1 MRCPFCNEENTRVI
15 DTRSMESNSVIKRR
29 RQCDKCGRRFT
40 TYERVELIPF
50 MVIKKDESRE
60 PYSRSKIET
69 GIVNACH
76 KRPVSRAQIVQI
88 VDKIENAV
96 INCEDREIRTSL
108 IGELVMEQLK
118 EIDEVAYVRFAS
130 VYREFRDVNTFL
142 EELEKL
148 YKR

>member
-15 DTRSMESNSVIKRR
+15 DTRTMEDNRVIKRR

-40 TYERVELIPF
+40 THERVELIPT

-60 PYSRSKIET
+60 PYNRSKVET

-76 KRPVSRAQIVQI
+76 KRPVSRTQITQI
-88 VDKIENAV
+88 VDKIV
-96 INCEDREIRTSL
+96 INSEDREVRTSL

-148 YKR
+148 SRA